1 VVYTGAVRRP
11 RLRFLIASAILS
23 GLAVGLAV
31 GGGVVLFPEIGAWA
45 VRSRVVPRVERE
57 LGRTVAVGRVEVGQ
71 GRVVLRDV
79 VVSGADDAPDAPLA
93 RVAHVS
99 AEYDFWDTLR
109 GRMRVGH
116 VVVEGLRGHVVRH
129 ADGRDNVRDVIAR
142 LRQRMGGAEGAG
154 AEPGSSSGVSLR
166 PSSLALRDASF
177 EIVDTPGGVRVSVA
191 GMSASLA
198 ADGAIEAE
206 LRDVAVRTDLGPG
219 AALGLAR
226 ITTDLSAPLESA
238 VVRIE
243 NGSVV
248 ATRGITLS
256 SVAGTV
262 APEGHTALRL
272 DLAGSYGGATEPLW
286 TAAGRIDLA
295 AQTASIDLRADQ
307 FTFDR
312 LDSVLRDSAVVDYD
326 QTSLSAAM
334 HLDVDPARVVF
345 DGKFRLDGLSVFHPM
360 LATKPVQDIEVDGDV
375 EGHFDRAT
383 RTLTVTRG
391 ELTSRDLAFR
401 IDGFISLPGGLEPGA
416 TANGPGPAVA
426 TTAAAP
432 GAPTTEVR
440 RERPRLAAHLVVPP
454 VPCQSLLE
462 AVPDAMVPYLEGFS
476 LRGTFEADVRTAID
490 WANLEA
496 TVLDGKVDIFGC
508 RAREDS
514 EDPIAER
521 LAGSFMH
528 YVEVERDVWL
538 SFVIGPENP
547 DFVPIT
553 DVSPY
558 ILKAFM
564 TTEDSRFY
572 DHDGFIP
579 REFRSALVKN
589 LESGYF
595 AFGASSITMQTVKN
609 VLLYREKTLARKL
622 QELFFTW
629 YIETQLEKD
638 RIFEIYVNAI
648 EYGPG
653 LYGIGPATRHYFGKH
668 PRDVGPVEA
677 AFLASILPSPKP
689 RYKQYCDDKLSRT
702 SEIKIQRILGYMHER
717 GRLTDEEYEAARVTP
732 LVFDRTEAGPARE
745 CKRMVKR
752 AIENARPTNPMRK

>member
-1 VVYTGAVRRP
+1 M
-11 RLRFLIASAILS
+11 RFLVAGSILA
-23 GLAVGLAV
+23 GLGVGLAV
-31 GGGVVLFPEIGAWA
+31 GGGVVFLPEIGAWA

-57 LGRTVAVGRVEVGQ
+57 LGRTLAVGDVEVTH
-71 GRVVLRDV
+71 GRLVLHDV
-79 VVSGADDAPDAPLA
+79 VVSGAEDAGDAPLA

-99 AEYDFWDTLR
+99 AEFDFWDTLR
-109 GRMRVGH
+109 GRVRVGH

-129 ADGRDNVRDVIAR
+129 ADGRDNVRDLVAR
-142 LRQRMGGAEGAG
+142 LRQRMGGTQAGGA
-154 AEPGSSSGVSLR
+154 APDTSSGVSLR

-177 EIVDTPGGVRVSVA
+177 EIVDAPGGVSVTVA

-198 ADGAIEAE
+198 AGGSVEAE
-206 LRDVAVRTDLGPG
+206 LHNVAVRTDLGPG
-219 AALGLAR
+219 AAVGLAR
-226 ITTDLSAPLESA
+226 ITTDVSAPLERA

-248 ATRGITLS
+248 ATRGVTLS

-262 APEGHTALRL
+262 APEGGTALRL

-286 TAAGRIDLA
+286 TARGRIDLV
-295 AQTASIDLRADQ
+295 AQTASIDVEADQ

-334 HLDVDPARVVF
+334 HVDVDPARVVF
-345 DGKFRLDGLSVFHPM
+345 DGRFRLEGLSVFHPM
-360 LATKPVQDIEVDGDV
+360 LATKPVEDMDLAGEV
-375 EGHFDRAT
+375 EGQFDRAT

-391 ELTSRDLAFR
+391 ALTAGELAFR
-401 IDGFISLPGGLEPGA
+401 IDGFLSLPGGLEPGGA
-416 TANGPGPAVA
+416 LSEVPGSG
-426 TTAAAP
+426 AP
-432 GAPTTEVR
+432 GAPRTEVR
-440 RERPRLAAHLVVPP
+440 RQQPRLAAHLVVPP
-454 VPCQSLLE
+454 VPCQSMLD
-462 AVPDAMVPYLEGFS
+462 AVPSAMIPYLEGFS

-496 TVLDGKVDIFGC
+496 TQLDGKVDIFGC
-508 RAREDS
+508 RAREQG

-521 LAGSFMH
+521 LLGSFMH

-547 DFVPIT
+547 DFVPIAE
-553 DVSPY
+553 VSPF

-589 LESGYF
+589 LEAGYF
-595 AFGASSITMQTVKN
+595 MFGASSITMQTVKN

-668 PRDVGPVEA
+668 PFDVGPVEA
-677 AFLASILPSPKP
+677 AFLASLLPSPKP

-702 SEIKIQRILGYMHER
+702 SEIKIQRILTYMHER

-732 LVFDRTEAGPARE
+732 LVFDRAEAGPARE
-745 CKRMVKR
+745 CKRMVRR
-752 AIENARPTNPMRK
+752 AIENARPTNPMLK

>member
-1 VVYTGAVRRP
+1 M
-11 RLRFLIASAILS
+11 RFLVVGAILA
-23 GLAVGLAV
+23 GMGVGLAV
-31 GGGVVLFPEIGAWA
+31 GSGVVFFPEIGAWA
-45 VRSRVVPRVERE
+45 VRRRVVPRVERE
-57 LGRTVAVGRVEVGQ
+57 LGRTLAIADVEVTH
-71 GRVVLRDV
+71 GRVVLHDV
-79 VVSGADDAPDAPLA
+79 VVSGTDDAGDAPLA
-93 RVAHVS
+93 RVARVS
-99 AEYDFWDTLR
+99 AEFDFWDTLR

-129 ADGRDNVRDVIAR
+129 ADGRDNVRDLVAR
-142 LRQRMGGAEGAG
+142 LRQRMATQRAG
-154 AEPGSSSGVSLR
+154 AAGGVASGVSLR
-166 PSSLALRDASF
+166 PSSLALRDTSL
-177 EIVDTPGGVRVSVA
+177 EIVDVATGVRVNVA
-191 GMSASLA
+191 GMNASLA
-198 ADGAIEAE
+198 ADGSVEAE
-206 LRDVAVRTDLGPG
+206 LHDVAVRTDLGPG
-219 AALGLAR
+219 AAVGLAR
-226 ITTDLSAPLESA
+226 VTTDVSAPLERA
-238 VVRIE
+238 VVQIE
-243 NGSVV
+243 DGSVV

-256 SVAGTV
+256 SVAGTI
-262 APEGHTALRL
+262 APEGGTALRL

-286 TAAGRIDLA
+286 TARGRFDLA
-295 AQTASIDLRADQ
+295 AQTASIDVEADQ

-312 LDSVLRDSAVVDYD
+312 LTSVLRDSAVVDYD

-345 DGKFRLDGLSVFHPM
+345 DGRFRLDGLSVFHPM
-360 LATKPVQDIEVDGDV
+360 LATKPVEDIDVAGDIA
-375 EGHFDRAT
+375 GQFDRAT

-391 ELTSRDLAFR
+391 ELTARELAFR
-401 IDGFISLPGGLEPGA
+401 IDGFLSLPGGLEPGPA
-416 TANGPGPAVA
+416 SDIPTSGVVAVA
-426 TTAAAP
+426 SVPAAPAAPAAA
-432 GAPTTEVR
+432 GGQVR
-440 RERPRLAAHLVVPP
+440 REQPRLAAHLVVPP
-454 VPCQSLLE
+454 VPCQRVL
-462 AVPDAMVPYLEGFS
+462 DAIPGGMIPYLEGFS
-476 LRGTFEADVRTAID
+476 LKGTFEADVRTAID

-496 TVLDGKVDIFGC
+496 TALDGKIDIFGC
-508 RAREDS
+508 RAREEG

-521 LAGSFMH
+521 LLGSFMH

-547 DFVPIT
+547 DFVPIA

-572 DHDGFIP
+572 DHEGFIP

-589 LESGYF
+589 LQAGYF
-595 AFGASSITMQTVKN
+595 MFGASSITMQTVKN

-677 AFLASILPSPKP
+677 AFLASILPAPKP
-689 RYKQYCDDKLSRT
+689 RYKQYCEDKLWRS
-702 SEIKIQRILGYMHER
+702 SEVKIQRILEYMHER
-717 GRLTDEEYEAARVTP
+717 DRLTAEEYEAARVTP
-732 LVFDRTEAGPARE
+732 LVFDRAEAGPARE

-752 AIENARPTNPMRK
+752 AIENARPTNPMLK

>member
-1 VVYTGAVRRP
+1 M
-11 RLRFLIASAILS
+11 RFLVAGAILA
-23 GLAVGLAV
+23 GLGVGLV
-31 GGGVVLFPEIGAWA
+31 VGGVVFFPEIGAWA

-57 LGRTVAVGRVEVGQ
+57 LGRTLAVGGVEVTH
-71 GRVVLRDV
+71 GRVVLHDV
-79 VVSGADDAPDAPLA
+79 VVSGADDAADAPLA

-99 AEYDFWDTLR
+99 AEFDFWDTVR
-109 GRMRVGH
+109 GRMRLGH

-129 ADGRDNVRDVIAR
+129 ADGRDNVRDLVAR
-142 LRQRMGGAEGAG
+142 LRRRMAGTQDAG
-154 AEPGSSSGVSLR
+154 AAGGGDSGVSLR

-177 EIVDTPGGVRVSVA
+177 EIVDAPAGVRVSAAAV
-191 GMSASLA
+191 SASLA
-198 ADGAIEAE
+198 ADGSVEAE
-206 LRDVAVRTDLGPG
+206 LRDVAVHTDLGPG
-219 AALGLAR
+219 AAVGLAR
-226 ITTDLSAPLESA
+226 VTTDVSAPLERA
-238 VVRIE
+238 VVQIE
-243 NGSVV
+243 DGSVV

-262 APEGHTALRL
+262 APEGATALRL

-286 TAAGRIDLA
+286 TARGRIDLA
-295 AQTASIDLRADQ
+295 AQTASIDVKADQ

-312 LDSVLRDSAVVDYD
+312 LDSVLRDSAVIDYD

-334 HLDVDPARVVF
+334 HVDVDPARVVF
-345 DGKFRLDGLSVFHPM
+345 DGRFRLDGLSVFHPM
-360 LATKPVQDIEVDGDV
+360 LATKPVQDIDVAGDV

-391 ELTSRDLAFR
+391 ELTSGELAFR
-401 IDGFISLPGGLEPGA
+401 VDGFVSLPGGLEPGGSG
-416 TANGPGPAVA
+416 GPGGPAPDVDGV
-426 TTAAAP
+426 P
-432 GAPTTEVR
+432 GVDDVPGVPGVPGGSVR
-440 RERPRLAAHLVVPP
+440 RERPRLRAHLVVPP
-454 VPCQSLLE
+454 VPCQSMLD
-462 AVPDAMVPYLEGFS
+462 AVPGAMIPYLEGFS

-496 TVLDGKVDIFGC
+496 TELDGKVDIFGC
-508 RAREDS
+508 RAREQG
-514 EDPIAER
+514 EDPIALR

-572 DHDGFIP
+572 DHNGFIP
-579 REFRSALVKN
+579 REFRSALIKN
-589 LESGYF
+589 LEAGYF
-595 AFGASSITMQTVKN
+595 MFGASSITMQTVKN

-668 PRDVGPVEA
+668 PRDIGPVEA
-677 AFLASILPSPKP
+677 AFLTSLLPSPKP
-689 RYKQYCDDKLSRT
+689 RYKQYCEDKLWRST
-702 SEIKIQRILGYMHER
+702 EVKIQRVLTYMHER
-717 GRLTDEEYEAARVTP
+717 DRLTDEEYEAARVTP
-732 LVFDRTEAGPARE
+732 LVFDRAEAGPARE
-745 CKRMVKR
+745 CKRMVRR
-752 AIENARPTNPMRK
+752 AIENARPTNPMLK